1 MIPRGDVPLVNV
13 VLRCNKCKKTFGFG
27 MAAMSVSKFISSL
40 PEGKGLLANRGVNPK
55 TLEKPVTEKEQR
67 ELNNILMSN
76 PQRIIDEFR
85 IAEEDEKF
93 FGYYQ
98 DENEEPE
105 DEDDD
110 GMIR

>member
-1 MIPRGDVPLVNV
+1 
-13 VLRCNKCKKTFGFG
+13 

-98 DENEEPE
+98 DEGEETE
-105 DEDDD
+105 GEDDD